1 MKRMGAKELSISD
14 KFKIMPSQY
23 QAMKKGDSENDLLH
37 YNKLQAKN
45 PMAEMKRLAGL
56 K

>member
-1 MKRMGAKELSISD
+1 
-14 KFKIMPSQY
+14 MPSQM

-45 PMAEMKRLAGL
+45 TVAETEFNEAIEQMRKIAGL
-56 K
+56 QK

>member
-1 MKRMGAKELSISD
+1 
-14 KFKIMPSQY
+14 
-23 QAMKKGDSENDLLH
+23 MKKGDSENDLLH